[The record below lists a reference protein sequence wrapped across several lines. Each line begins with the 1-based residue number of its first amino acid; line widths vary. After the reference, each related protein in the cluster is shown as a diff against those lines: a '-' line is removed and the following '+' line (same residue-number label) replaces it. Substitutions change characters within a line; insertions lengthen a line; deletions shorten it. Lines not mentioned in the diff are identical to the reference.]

1 MLGIHEEEKRHSYL
15 CSSFSTAAVP
25 VLSWRERRKRVLAEK
40 VTSKSAQGSR
50 CGASSLEEN
59 SFDGDLLVPG
69 FGAECMSGAHAQC
82 SERPGECRCT
92 CHSHTQALIRKGPN
106 KGDSKGGIR
115 RKIKMPVVPAVP
127 GIIEAAEQPES
138 ELHNTCPQCHTRAKP
153 TDQFCRKDG
162 TRLCIGKPCPRCE
175 APCDEPDVHC
185 WGCGWKLDQPVP
197 KEQIPARSTLT
208 SLPPSS
214 APSREV
220 SLPPEPGEIEVV
232 STAETPPA
240 EDPIVR
246 LRQIAHE
253 QGLLPRETQVS

>member
-1 MLGIHEEEKRHSYL
+1 M
-15 CSSFSTAAVP
+15 
-25 VLSWRERRKRVLAEK
+25 
-40 VTSKSAQGSR
+40 
-50 CGASSLEEN
+50 
-59 SFDGDLLVPG
+59 PG

-106 KGDSKGGIR
+106 KGDPKGGIR
-115 RKIKMPVVPAVP
+115 RKIKMPVIAAVP
-127 GIIEAAEQPES
+127 GIIEAEQPAES
-138 ELHNTCPQCHTRAKP
+138 ELHNSCPKCHARAKP

-162 TRLCIGKPCPRCE
+162 TRLCLGKPCPRCE
-175 APCDEPDVHC
+175 APCEEPDVFC
-185 WGCGWKLDQPVP
+185 WGCGWKLDEAVP
-197 KEQIPARSTLT
+197 KEAMTARPTLT
-208 SLPPSS
+208 SLPAPG

-246 LRQIAHE
+246 LRRTARE